1 MWRHQKNSLEVAYK
15 MRTLYLE
22 CGMGAAGDM
31 LTSAL
36 LDLFKEPEQII
47 DKLNRIGIPKVKYVI
62 EDSEKCGIKGM
73 HVRVLVDGIEE
84 APADMDETFA
94 HKEMNDHMHND
105 HIHNDH
111 MHNDHMHNDHIHNDH
126 IHNDHMNNDHMNNA
140 DMNNDHMHDEHVHD
154 HQPGHH
160 AHHHSSMHDIENI
173 IQGLDVN
180 DNVKKNA
187 VEVYKLIAE
196 AESKVHG
203 KTVDEI
209 HFHEVGSLDAVADV
223 VAVCYLIDG
232 LNPDNIIASP
242 VRMGYGHVHCA
253 HGILPV
259 PAPATALILQKI
271 PVYAGELEGE
281 FCTPTGAALLKHFVT
296 EYGNMPVMSIENTGY
311 GMGSKNFTI
320 ANCLRAYI
328 GENADSDGMY
338 EKDKIHD
345 KIIELRCNL
354 DDMAPEDIAYAT
366 ELLMDEGACDVYT
379 LNIQMK
385 KNRPGI
391 MLCCMCKQNEKE
403 KFAGLIF
410 KHTSTIGIR
419 EYECNRYILKRENI
433 VIDTGYGKVQ
443 AKKSEGYG
451 TKRVKAEYE
460 DIARIAKETGLPIS
474 EVRKKI
480 NI

>member
-15 MRTLYLE
+15 MKTLYLE

-31 LTSAL
+31 LTAAL

-94 HKEMNDHMHND
+94 HKEMNDRMHND
-105 HIHNDH
+105 HIHND
-111 MHNDHMHNDHIHNDH
+111 
-126 IHNDHMNNDHMNNA
+126 
-140 DMNNDHMHDEHVHD
+140 HVHD

-196 AESKVHG
+196 AESNVHG

-253 HGILPV
+253 HGVLPV
-259 PAPATALILQKI
+259 PAPATAFILQKM

-281 FCTPTGAALLKHFVT
+281 FCTPTGAALLKHFVK
-296 EYGNMPVMSIENTGY
+296 EYGNMPVMSIENTGC
-311 GMGSKNFTI
+311 GMGSKNFPI

-328 GENADSDGMY
+328 GENAHSDGMY

-451 TKRVKAEYE
+451 TKRIKAEYE

>member
-31 LTSAL
+31 LTAAL

-73 HVRVLVDGIEE
+73 HARVLVDGIEE
-84 APADMDETFA
+84 APADM
-94 HKEMNDHMHND
+94 N
-105 HIHNDH
+105 
-111 MHNDHMHNDHIHNDH
+111 
-126 IHNDHMNNDHMNNA
+126 NDHMNNDHMHSA
-140 DMNNDHMHDEHVHD
+140 DMNNDHIHDEYVHNN
-154 HQPGHH
+154 QPGHH

-180 DNVKKNA
+180 DNIKKNA

-196 AESKVHG
+196 AESNVHG

-259 PAPATALILQKI
+259 PAPATALILQKM

-281 FCTPTGAALLKHFVT
+281 FCTPTGAALLKHFVK

-311 GMGSKNFTI
+311 GMGSKNFPI

-328 GENADSDGMY
+328 GENAHSDGMY

>member
-1 MWRHQKNSLEVAYK
+1 MK
-15 MRTLYLE
+15 TLYLE

-31 LTSAL
+31 LTAAL

-94 HKEMNDHMHND
+94 HKEMNDRMHND
-105 HIHNDH
+105 HIHND
-111 MHNDHMHNDHIHNDH
+111 
-126 IHNDHMNNDHMNNA
+126 
-140 DMNNDHMHDEHVHD
+140 HVHD

-196 AESKVHG
+196 AESNVHG

-253 HGILPV
+253 HGTLPV
-259 PAPATALILQKI
+259 PAPATAFILQKM

-281 FCTPTGAALLKHFVT
+281 FCTPTGAALLKHFVK
-296 EYGNMPVMSIENTGY
+296 EYGNMPVMSIENTGC
-311 GMGSKNFTI
+311 GMGSKNFPI

-328 GENADSDGMY
+328 GENAHSDGMY

-366 ELLMDEGACDVYT
+366 ELLMDDGACDVYT

-451 TKRVKAEYE
+451 TKRIKAEYE

>member
-15 MRTLYLE
+15 MKTLYLE

-31 LTSAL
+31 LTAAL

-84 APADMDETFA
+84 APADMDESFA
-94 HKEMNDHMHND
+94 PKEMNDHMHNG
-105 HIHNDH
+105 HI
-111 MHNDHMHNDHIHNDH
+111 
-126 IHNDHMNNDHMNNA
+126 
-140 DMNNDHMHDEHVHD
+140 HDEHVHD

-173 IQGLDVN
+173 IQGLNVN

-209 HFHEVGSLDAVADV
+209 HFHEVGSMDAVADV

-259 PAPATALILQKI
+259 PAPATALIFQKM

-281 FCTPTGAALLKHFVT
+281 FCTPTGAALLKHFVK

-311 GMGSKNFTI
+311 GMGSKNFPI

-366 ELLMDEGACDVYT
+366 ELLMNEGACDVYT

-403 KFAGLIF
+403 KFASLIF

-451 TKRVKAEYE
+451 TKKIKAEYE

-474 EVRKKI
+474 EVREKI

>member
-15 MRTLYLE
+15 MKTLYLE

-31 LTSAL
+31 LTAAL
-36 LDLFKEPEQII
+36 IDLFKEPEQII

-84 APADMDETFA
+84 IPADMDETFA
-94 HKEMNDHMHND
+94 HKETNDHMHND

-111 MHNDHMHNDHIHNDH
+111 MHNADI
-126 IHNDHMNNDHMNNA
+126 NNN
-140 DMNNDHMHDEHVHD
+140 HMHDEHVHD

-242 VRMGYGHVHCA
+242 VRTGYGHVHCA

-259 PAPATALILQKI
+259 PAPATALILQKM

-281 FCTPTGAALLKHFVT
+281 FCTPTGAALLKHFVK
-296 EYGNMPVMSIENTGY
+296 EYGNMPVMSIGNTGY
-311 GMGSKNFTI
+311 GMGSKNFPI

-338 EKDKIHD
+338 GKDKIHD
-345 KIIELRCNL
+345 RIIELRCNL

-366 ELLMDEGACDVYT
+366 ELLMNEGACDVYI

-403 KFAGLIF
+403 KFASLIF

-451 TKRVKAEYE
+451 TKKIKAEYE

>member
-15 MRTLYLE
+15 MKTLYLE

-31 LTSAL
+31 LTAAL

-94 HKEMNDHMHND
+94 HKEMNDRMHND
-105 HIHNDH
+105 HIHND
-111 MHNDHMHNDHIHNDH
+111 
-126 IHNDHMNNDHMNNA
+126 
-140 DMNNDHMHDEHVHD
+140 HVHD

-196 AESKVHG
+196 AESNVHG

-253 HGILPV
+253 HGVLPV
-259 PAPATALILQKI
+259 PAPATAFILQKM

-281 FCTPTGAALLKHFVT
+281 FCTPTGAALLKHFVK

-311 GMGSKNFTI
+311 GMGSKNFPI

-328 GENADSDGMY
+328 GENAHSDGMY

-345 KIIELRCNL
+345 RIIELRCNL

-451 TKRVKAEYE
+451 TKRIKAEYE

>member
-15 MRTLYLE
+15 MKTLYLE

-31 LTSAL
+31 LTAAL

-94 HKEMNDHMHND
+94 HKEMNDRMHND
-105 HIHNDH
+105 HIHND
-111 MHNDHMHNDHIHNDH
+111 
-126 IHNDHMNNDHMNNA
+126 
-140 DMNNDHMHDEHVHD
+140 HVHD

-196 AESKVHG
+196 AESNVHG

-242 VRMGYGHVHCA
+242 VRMGYGYVHCA
-253 HGILPV
+253 HGTLPV
-259 PAPATALILQKI
+259 PAPATAFILQKM

-281 FCTPTGAALLKHFVT
+281 FCTPTGAALLKHFVK
-296 EYGNMPVMSIENTGY
+296 EYGNMPVMSIENTGC
-311 GMGSKNFTI
+311 GMGSKNFPI

-328 GENADSDGMY
+328 GENAHSDGMY

-345 KIIELRCNL
+345 RIIELRCNL

-451 TKRVKAEYE
+451 TKRIKAEYE

>member
-1 MWRHQKNSLEVAYK
+1 MK
-15 MRTLYLE
+15 TLYLE

-31 LTSAL
+31 LTAAL
-36 LDLFKEPEQII
+36 LDLFKEPEQIII

-94 HKEMNDHMHND
+94 HKEMNDRMHND
-105 HIHNDH
+105 HIHND
-111 MHNDHMHNDHIHNDH
+111 
-126 IHNDHMNNDHMNNA
+126 
-140 DMNNDHMHDEHVHD
+140 HVHD

-196 AESKVHG
+196 AESNVHG

-253 HGILPV
+253 HGALPV
-259 PAPATALILQKI
+259 PAPATAFILQKM

-281 FCTPTGAALLKHFVT
+281 FCTPTGAALLKHFVK
-296 EYGNMPVMSIENTGY
+296 EYGNMPVMSIENTGC
-311 GMGSKNFTI
+311 GMGSKNFPI

-328 GENADSDGMY
+328 GENAHSDGMY

-451 TKRVKAEYE
+451 TKRIKAEYE

>member
-15 MRTLYLE
+15 MKTLYLE

-31 LTSAL
+31 LTAAL
-36 LDLFKEPEQII
+36 IDLFKEPEQII

-84 APADMDETFA
+84 APADMDESFA
-94 HKEMNDHMHND
+94 HKEMNDH
-105 HIHNDH
+105 IHDK
-111 MHNDHMHNDHIHNDH
+111 
-126 IHNDHMNNDHMNNA
+126 
-140 DMNNDHMHDEHVHD
+140 HVHD
-154 HQPGHH
+154 HQPGHP

-223 VAVCYLIDG
+223 VAVCYLIDE

-259 PAPATALILQKI
+259 PAPATALILQKM

-281 FCTPTGAALLKHFVT
+281 FCTPTGAALLKHFVK

-311 GMGSKNFTI
+311 GMGSKNFQI

-345 KIIELRCNL
+345 RIIELRCNL

-366 ELLMDEGACDVYT
+366 ELLMNEGACDVYT

-451 TKRVKAEYE
+451 TKRIKAEYE

-474 EVRKKI
+474 EVRKRI

>member
-1 MWRHQKNSLEVAYK
+1 MVWVVKIFQSQTVSGHILEK
-15 MRTLYLE
+15 
-22 CGMGAAGDM
+22 
-31 LTSAL
+31 
-36 LDLFKEPEQII
+36 
-47 DKLNRIGIPKVKYVI
+47 
-62 EDSEKCGIKGM
+62 
-73 HVRVLVDGIEE
+73 
-84 APADMDETFA
+84 
-94 HKEMNDHMHND
+94 
-105 HIHNDH
+105 
-111 MHNDHMHNDHIHNDH
+111 
-126 IHNDHMNNDHMNNA
+126 
-140 DMNNDHMHDEHVHD
+140 
-154 HQPGHH
+154 
-160 AHHHSSMHDIENI
+160 
-173 IQGLDVN
+173 
-180 DNVKKNA
+180 
-187 VEVYKLIAE
+187 
-196 AESKVHG
+196 
-203 KTVDEI
+203 
-209 HFHEVGSLDAVADV
+209 
-223 VAVCYLIDG
+223 
-232 LNPDNIIASP
+232 
-242 VRMGYGHVHCA
+242 
-253 HGILPV
+253 
-259 PAPATALILQKI
+259 
-271 PVYAGELEGE
+271 
-281 FCTPTGAALLKHFVT
+281 
-296 EYGNMPVMSIENTGY
+296 
-311 GMGSKNFTI
+311 
-320 ANCLRAYI
+320 
-328 GENADSDGMY
+328 ADSDGMY

-451 TKRVKAEYE
+451 TKRIKAEYE

>member
-15 MRTLYLE
+15 MKTLYLE

-31 LTSAL
+31 LTAAL
-36 LDLFKEPEQII
+36 IDLFKEPEQII

-84 APADMDETFA
+84 VPADMY
-94 HKEMNDHMHND
+94 NN

-111 MHNDHMHNDHIHNDH
+111 MHNCHI
-126 IHNDHMNNDHMNNA
+126 
-140 DMNNDHMHDEHVHD
+140 HDEHVHD

-173 IQGLDVN
+173 IQGLNVN

-259 PAPATALILQKI
+259 PAPATALILQKM

-281 FCTPTGAALLKHFVT
+281 FCTPTGAALLKHFVK

-311 GMGSKNFTI
+311 GMGSKNFPI

-345 KIIELRCNL
+345 RIIELRCNL

-451 TKRVKAEYE
+451 TKRIKAEYE

>member
-31 LTSAL
+31 LTAAL

-73 HVRVLVDGIEE
+73 HMRVLVDGIEE
-84 APADMDETFA
+84 APADMY
-94 HKEMNDHMHND
+94 NN

-111 MHNDHMHNDHIHNDH
+111 MHNCHI
-126 IHNDHMNNDHMNNA
+126 
-140 DMNNDHMHDEHVHD
+140 HDEHVHD

-173 IQGLDVN
+173 IQGLNVN

-209 HFHEVGSLDAVADV
+209 HFHEVGSMDAVADV

-232 LNPDNIIASP
+232 LKPDNIIASP
-242 VRMGYGHVHCA
+242 VRTGYGHVHCA

-259 PAPATALILQKI
+259 PAPATALILQKM
-271 PVYAGELEGE
+271 PVYAGKLEGE
-281 FCTPTGAALLKHFVT
+281 FCTPTGAALLKHFVK

-311 GMGSKNFTI
+311 GMGSKNFPI

-366 ELLMDEGACDVYT
+366 ELLMNEGACDVYT

-451 TKRVKAEYE
+451 TKRIKAEYE

>member
-1 MWRHQKNSLEVAYK
+1 MK
-15 MRTLYLE
+15 TLYLE

-31 LTSAL
+31 LTAAL

-84 APADMDETFA
+84 APADMDESFA
-94 HKEMNDHMHND
+94 HEEMNDHMHNG
-105 HIHNDH
+105 HI
-111 MHNDHMHNDHIHNDH
+111 
-126 IHNDHMNNDHMNNA
+126 
-140 DMNNDHMHDEHVHD
+140 HDEHVHD

-173 IQGLDVN
+173 IQGLNVN

-209 HFHEVGSLDAVADV
+209 HFHEVGNMDAVADV

-242 VRMGYGHVHCA
+242 VRTGYGHVHCA

-259 PAPATALILQKI
+259 PAPATALILQKM

-281 FCTPTGAALLKHFVT
+281 FCTPTGAALLKHFVK

-311 GMGSKNFTI
+311 GMGSKNFPI

-345 KIIELRCNL
+345 RIIELRCNL

-366 ELLMDEGACDVYT
+366 ELLMNEGACDVYT

-451 TKRVKAEYE
+451 TKRIKAEYE

>member
-15 MRTLYLE
+15 MKTLYLE

-31 LTSAL
+31 LTAAL
-36 LDLFKEPEQII
+36 IDLFKEPDQII

-94 HKEMNDHMHND
+94 HKEMNDH
-105 HIHNDH
+105 IHDK
-111 MHNDHMHNDHIHNDH
+111 
-126 IHNDHMNNDHMNNA
+126 
-140 DMNNDHMHDEHVHD
+140 HVHD
-154 HQPGHH
+154 HQPGHP

-196 AESKVHG
+196 AESNVHG

-242 VRMGYGHVHCA
+242 VRVGYGHVHCA

-259 PAPATALILQKI
+259 PAPATALILQKM

-281 FCTPTGAALLKHFVT
+281 FCTPTGAALLKHFVK

-311 GMGSKNFTI
+311 GMGSKNFPI

-328 GENADSDGMY
+328 GENAHSDGMY

-345 KIIELRCNL
+345 RIIELRCNL

-451 TKRVKAEYE
+451 TKRIKAEYE

>member
-15 MRTLYLE
+15 MKTLYLE

-31 LTSAL
+31 LTAAL

-111 MHNDHMHNDHIHNDH
+111 
-126 IHNDHMNNDHMNNA
+126 
-140 DMNNDHMHDEHVHD
+140 VHD

-196 AESKVHG
+196 AESNVHG

-253 HGILPV
+253 HGTLPV
-259 PAPATALILQKI
+259 PAPATAFILQKM

-281 FCTPTGAALLKHFVT
+281 FCTPTGAALLKHFVK
-296 EYGNMPVMSIENTGY
+296 EYGNMPVMSIENTGC
-311 GMGSKNFTI
+311 GMGSKNFPI

-328 GENADSDGMY
+328 GENAHSDGMY

-451 TKRVKAEYE
+451 TKRIKAEYE

>member
-15 MRTLYLE
+15 MKTLYLE
-22 CGMGAAGDM
+22 CGMGVAGDM
-31 LTSAL
+31 LTAAL

-84 APADMDETFA
+84 TPADMDETFA
-94 HKEMNDHMHND
+94 HKEMNDHMHNG
-105 HIHNDH
+105 HI
-111 MHNDHMHNDHIHNDH
+111 
-126 IHNDHMNNDHMNNA
+126 
-140 DMNNDHMHDEHVHD
+140 HDEHVHD

-173 IQGLDVN
+173 IQGLNVN

-209 HFHEVGSLDAVADV
+209 HFHEVGSMDAVADV

-232 LNPDNIIASP
+232 LKPDNIIASP

-259 PAPATALILQKI
+259 PAPATALILQKM

-281 FCTPTGAALLKHFVT
+281 FCTPTGAALLKHFVK

-311 GMGSKNFTI
+311 GMGSKNFPI

-345 KIIELRCNL
+345 RIIELRCNL

-403 KFAGLIF
+403 KFASLIF

-451 TKRVKAEYE
+451 TKRIKAEYE

>member
-15 MRTLYLE
+15 MKTLYLE

-31 LTSAL
+31 LTAAL
-36 LDLFKEPEQII
+36 IDLFKEPEQII

-84 APADMDETFA
+84 TPADMDESFA
-94 HKEMNDHMHND
+94 HKEMNDHMHNG
-105 HIHNDH
+105 HI
-111 MHNDHMHNDHIHNDH
+111 
-126 IHNDHMNNDHMNNA
+126 
-140 DMNNDHMHDEHVHD
+140 HDEHVHD

-196 AESKVHG
+196 AESNVHG

-209 HFHEVGSLDAVADV
+209 HFHEVGSMDAVADV

-232 LNPDNIIASP
+232 LKPDNIIASP
-242 VRMGYGHVHCA
+242 VRTGYGHVHCA

-281 FCTPTGAALLKHFVT
+281 FCTPTGAALLKHFVK

-311 GMGSKNFTI
+311 GMGSKNFPI

-345 KIIELRCNL
+345 RIIELRCNL

-366 ELLMDEGACDVYT
+366 ELLMNEGACDVYT

-451 TKRVKAEYE
+451 TKRIKAEYE

>member
-1 MWRHQKNSLEVAYK
+1 MK
-15 MRTLYLE
+15 TLYLE

-31 LTSAL
+31 LTAAL
-36 LDLFKEPEQII
+36 IDLFKEPEQII

-84 APADMDETFA
+84 TPADMDESFA
-94 HKEMNDHMHND
+94 HKEMNDHMNNA

-111 MHNDHMHNDHIHNDH
+111 MHNGHI
-126 IHNDHMNNDHMNNA
+126 
-140 DMNNDHMHDEHVHD
+140 HDEHVHD
-154 HQPGHH
+154 HQLGHH

-173 IQGLDVN
+173 IQGLNVN

-209 HFHEVGSLDAVADV
+209 HFHEVGSMDAVADV
-223 VAVCYLIDG
+223 VAVCYLIDE

-242 VRMGYGHVHCA
+242 VRMGYGYVHCA

-259 PAPATALILQKI
+259 PAPATALILQKM

-281 FCTPTGAALLKHFVT
+281 FCTPTGAALLKHFVK
-296 EYGNMPVMSIENTGY
+296 EYGNMPAMSIENTGY
-311 GMGSKNFTI
+311 GMGSKNFPI

-328 GENADSDGMY
+328 GENAHSDGMY

-366 ELLMDEGACDVYT
+366 ELLMNEGACDVYT

-451 TKRVKAEYE
+451 TKRIKAEYE

-474 EVRKKI
+474 EVRKRI

>member
-1 MWRHQKNSLEVAYK
+1 
-15 MRTLYLE
+15 
-22 CGMGAAGDM
+22 
-31 LTSAL
+31 
-36 LDLFKEPEQII
+36 
-47 DKLNRIGIPKVKYVI
+47 
-62 EDSEKCGIKGM
+62 
-73 HVRVLVDGIEE
+73 
-84 APADMDETFA
+84 
-94 HKEMNDHMHND
+94 
-105 HIHNDH
+105 
-111 MHNDHMHNDHIHNDH
+111 
-126 IHNDHMNNDHMNNA
+126 
-140 DMNNDHMHDEHVHD
+140 
-154 HQPGHH
+154 
-160 AHHHSSMHDIENI
+160 MHDIENI

-196 AESKVHG
+196 AESNVHG

-232 LNPDNIIASP
+232 LNPDSIIASP

-253 HGILPV
+253 HGALPV
-259 PAPATALILQKI
+259 PAPATAFILQKM

-281 FCTPTGAALLKHFVT
+281 FCTPTGAALLKHFVK
-296 EYGNMPVMSIENTGY
+296 EYGNMPVMSIENTGC
-311 GMGSKNFTI
+311 GMGSKNFPI

-328 GENADSDGMY
+328 GENAHSDGMY

-451 TKRVKAEYE
+451 TKRIKAEYE

>member
-15 MRTLYLE
+15 MKTLYLE

-31 LTSAL
+31 LTAAL

-105 HIHNDH
+105 H
-111 MHNDHMHNDHIHNDH
+111 
-126 IHNDHMNNDHMNNA
+126 
-140 DMNNDHMHDEHVHD
+140 VHD
-154 HQPGHH
+154 HQPGHY

-196 AESKVHG
+196 AESNVHG

-253 HGILPV
+253 HGVLPV
-259 PAPATALILQKI
+259 PAPATAFILQKM

-281 FCTPTGAALLKHFVT
+281 FCTPTGAALLKHFVK
-296 EYGNMPVMSIENTGY
+296 EYGNMPVMSIENTGC
-311 GMGSKNFTI
+311 GMGSKNFPI

-328 GENADSDGMY
+328 GENAHSDGMY

-403 KFAGLIF
+403 KFVGLIF